1 MLGSVLIRV
10 QVKKTETSVAISNR
24 RNLTQ
29 GIGYMS
35 NGMSE
40 KDRERECKGDG
51 FSLSNY
57 MKKL

>member
-40 KDRERECKGDG
+40 KDRERMQRGWLQFK
-51 FSLSNY
+51 
-57 MKKL
+57 